1 MGPMLLTAGELR
13 CYADMAKDDWIRG
26 VCAEDYGAF
35 ARFVGAVRALLS
47 HAAALEMG
55 LSLPMPYAEE
65 AGRAREEARE
75 EEEGWRRD

>member
-1 MGPMLLTAGELR
+1 MLTAGELR

-65 AGRAREEARE
+65 AGRAKEEARE
-75 EEEGWRRD
+75 EAGEWRRD